1 MRFNRGN
8 TRDMLRKIIGAVL
21 GLALLF
27 GAGYA
32 AKTLIDNNTRPTF
45 EVPKQVKTVFAEPV
59 LNTEIPIVVKANG
72 NLVASRKVEIY
83 SEVQGIFKEGGKP
96 FKSGQYFRAG
106 ETLMDI
112 DSREFFTSLLAQR
125 SSLYDLIT
133 SMMPDL
139 KFDYPESFKNWESYL
154 KAFDLNQ
161 NLKTLP
167 EPVNDKEKYFVNGR
181 QIVTTYYN
189 IKNLEER
196 YSKYL
201 LTAPFNGILT
211 ESVVNP
217 GTLIRSGQ
225 KLGEFVSLNDF
236 ELEVD
241 VNQEYMDILRVGE
254 AVALTDLEGAKEW
267 QGIVRRVNGRLDQT
281 TQTVKVYIGVKGEN
295 LIEGMYMEA
304 NIAARAETDALEIPR
319 TLMINEGQIFGVAD
333 GKLKILD
340 VNPVYYT
347 DRTAIVKGLK
357 DGTQILS
364 RPLPGAY
371 EGMLVKVSPTT
382 GNVE

>member
-1 MRFNRGN
+1 
-8 TRDMLRKIIGAVL
+8 MLRKIIGAII

-27 GAGYA
+27 GAGYT

-45 EVPKQVKTVFAEPV
+45 EVPKQIKTVFAEPV

-83 SEVQGIFKEGGKP
+83 SEVQGIFKESTKP
-96 FKSGQYFRAG
+96 FKSGQSFRKG
-106 ETLMDI
+106 EILMDI
-112 DSREFFTSLLAQR
+112 DSREFYTSLLAQR

-133 SMMPDL
+133 GMMPDL
-139 KFDYPESFKNWESYL
+139 KFDYPKSFKNWESYL
-154 KAFDLNQ
+154 KNFDLNK
-161 NLKTLP
+161 NLSPLP

-196 YSKYL
+196 YSKYVIS
-201 LTAPFNGILT
+201 APFSGVLT

-225 KLGEFVSLNDF
+225 KLGEFVALDDF

-241 VNQEYMDILRVGE
+241 VNQEYLDILQVGE
-254 AVALTDLEGAKEW
+254 PVALTDLEGIKEW

-304 NIAARAETDALEIPR
+304 NIAARSETDALEIPR
-319 TLMINEGQIFGVAD
+319 TLLVNENQLFAVND
-333 GKLKILD
+333 GKLQILQ

-347 DRTAIVKGLK
+347 DKTAIVKGLQ

-371 EGMLVKVSPTT
+371 EGMLVKISPST
-382 GNVE
+382 GNIE